1 MLIDEIKKGNIEA
14 MKAHDQNAR
23 SVYSILLSRYME
35 KKTSGEAK
43 EITDADV
50 LAMIQKLC
58 KELDEE
64 KESYLKVAR
73 EEQAK
78 AIDAQKAALTKYLP
92 KQLSE
97 EEIRTIILSLSDK
110 SVPAVMKHF
119 KAHYA
124 GQCDMG
130 LVSKIARNC

>member
-35 KKTSGEAK
+35 KKTSGERK

-78 AIDAQKAALTKYLP
+78 AI
-92 KQLSE
+92 E
-97 EEIRTIILSLSDK
+97 
-110 SVPAVMKHF
+110 
-119 KAHYA
+119 
-124 GQCDMG
+124 
-130 LVSKIARNC
+130 

>member
-14 MKAHDQNAR
+14 MKAHDQNSR

-35 KKTSGEAK
+35 KKTSGTSK

-50 LAMIQKLC
+50 LAMIQKLG

-64 KESYLKVAR
+64 KEGYLKVGR

-97 EEIRTIILSLSDK
+97 EEIKTIILSLSDK
-110 SVPAVMKHF
+110 SVPSVMKHF
-119 KAHYA
+119 KTNYS